1 MNKKSNQIV
10 RVAVA
15 LILGMAVSAPAN
27 AQLGGLKGLANKA
40 KKAVNKVEN
49 TNGANPAAQAVA
61 EATADPKA
69 EYVNDIVSQNY
80 LLNDLT
86 DRNRQAKAV
95 ADYKAK
101 VNAKINADIAPT
113 KILGTYSTSPAWQG
127 LPLFK
132 YPDLQEKYSSVQ
144 EMQFKTFYEKD
155 GKYYVLKSA
164 FRQSIDK
171 GDNVHGAQPQKDYW
185 PGLEM
190 PVEVPADKIKEYFK

>member
-49 TNGANPAAQAVA
+49 TNGANPAAQAIA

-101 VNAKINADIAPT
+101 VNAKINADIAPRRFWAPT
-113 KILGTYSTSPAWQG
+113 PPPPPGRACPCSSIPTCRRSTAVCRRC
-127 LPLFK
+127 
-132 YPDLQEKYSSVQ
+132 SSRPS
-144 EMQFKTFYEKD
+144 MRRTA
-155 GKYYVLKSA
+155 ST
-164 FRQSIDK
+164 
-171 GDNVHGAQPQKDYW
+171 
-185 PGLEM
+185 M
-190 PVEVPADKIKEYFK
+190 C